1 MQKLLKFNE
10 STFLATVF
18 CLMSLFN
25 VDVFALN
32 NYSIYQNENGVE
44 VTEDEYNI
52 IIEAYGEE
60 FFENMTIDD
69 YEWFKDIFIEGNEIE
84 IDSYY
89 NEENAIRATMHSTSS
104 KKITIV
110 KSCSTTRCTI
120 VTTTQWLKNPVVRSY
135 DVIGARFE
143 GTSLYSNSIITR
155 VIYNGNIE
163 YSSNLKQYSS
173 GFGVSVKLPSSS
185 TSLIIDQ
192 KFYVNPD
199 GKVFASY
206 QHATENISLATSKLY
221 TLGVN
226 GYGNVFNFYGAA
238 LNIFDQMAGVNITL

>member
-1 MQKLLKFNE
+1 MQKLLRFEK
-10 STFLATVF
+10 STFFVIVF

-60 FFENMTIDD
+60 FFENMTIDG
-69 YEWFKDIFIEGNEIE
+69 YEWFEDIFIEGNEVKVS
-84 IDSYY
+84 SYY
-89 NEENAIRATMHSTSS
+89 NEENAVRATMHSTSS

-135 DVIGARFE
+135 DVIGARFD
-143 GTSLYSNSIITR
+143 GTSLYSDSIITR

-163 YSSNLKQYSS
+163 YFSNLKQYSS

-185 TSLIIDQ
+185 TSLTIDQ

-226 GYGNVFNFYGAA
+226 GYGDVFNFYGAA